1 MCGKQRACTR
11 PVLEVR
17 QSLVL
22 TGEFLGCAGKERAWS
37 AVMCLTQKCNSV
49 IGKKWQDDDLRFGR
63 AVVFAVYTR
72 IVRFT
77 VNLNP
82 LTTIDAATICSCGAH
97 RISAGDSY
105 PPTLLTCDYS
115 HFVSYFRVSPLLAT
129 LTHSVSRKS

>member
-1 MCGKQRACTR
+1 VATIR
-11 PVLEVR
+11 PPAPYFLDVWQTEGLHEASFGSVAIIG
-17 QSLVL
+17 L
-22 TGEFLGCAGKERAWS
+22 TGEFLGCAGKERASS

-115 HFVSYFRVSPLLAT
+115 HFIGYFR
-129 LTHSVSRKS
+129 